1 MQTAGLTTLDI
12 IGKQCVVP
20 MVLKYQHMSLTSSL
34 TSSSATLLTSSLTS
48 SSAILQP
55 HLRTNAGTLRTGASV
70 PTSYLIFS
78 VTLTP
83 C

>member
-34 TSSSATLLTSSLTS
+34 TSSSATLLPNWVTSSLTS
-48 SSAILQP
+48 SSAIP
-55 HLRTNAGTLRTGASV
+55 IGRFY
-70 PTSYLIFS
+70 PTQLGIG
-78 VTLTP
+78 
-83 C
+83 